1 MVVGEM
7 ARCAAL
13 YFRQQPSRPWP
24 PTTNIRN
31 VKIVR
36 PDIGCLS
43 TEVKRSAASH
53 EGEKQAM
60 FSLTLPLAAVEH

>member
-24 PTTNIRN
+24 PTTNTRDVN
-31 VKIVR
+31 IVR

-43 TEVKRSAASH
+43 TEVKRSVASH
-53 EGEKQAM
+53 EGEKQPVPGM
-60 FSLTLPLAAVEH
+60 KLPLAAVGH